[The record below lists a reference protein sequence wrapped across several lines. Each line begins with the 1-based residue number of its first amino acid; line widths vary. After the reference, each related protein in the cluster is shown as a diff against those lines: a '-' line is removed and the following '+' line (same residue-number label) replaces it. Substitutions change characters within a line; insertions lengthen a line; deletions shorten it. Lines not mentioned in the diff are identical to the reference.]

1 MLRATVSAAVV
12 LLGAASLLAQTAGPL
27 GRAPRPKPAAPASRS
42 VLTGK
47 MVSVGSDR
55 IELDSDSGIIVFRI
69 NERTVFVTYRSAL
82 RPGDVLRIEGLPAG
96 RGSYQALRV
105 ERIQEAP
112 GSIPSAP
119 SAPPPTAEK
128 PTDYGA
134 IEPLADEDPRRPV
147 LRRGGDAAS
156 IEPIEPIE
164 PIEDEDAQR
173 PVLRRSRP
181 GQSSE
186 PEFVDDPEFGAE
198 ARAEAA
204 ARAAEA
210 AEAANDAA
218 FDDFP
223 PPPPM
228 HSDPIIAK
236 AMAAARDFAK
246 DLPDFICDQRMSRF
260 ESDDLGKKW
269 RKEDVVEAELLYLN
283 GEESYRDIRIEGK
296 GAVSEMSQLSGAWST
311 GEYGTTLRNLF
322 SIGTEAEFEFREE
335 STEQGRAAYIYDYHV
350 RKERSRWRI
359 GADGREITAE
369 YRGAVWIEQET
380 GRALRLESRAVNLP
394 WDFPIRS
401 IEQTV
406 DYGTVKIA
414 DEEYLLPVA
423 SESLGCRRLSRS
435 CSNNR
440 LEFLNYRKFTA
451 SSSIFHTDSEI
462 DFGGEAGQEAGQE
475 AEEPQPSQP

>member
-1 MLRATVSAAVV
+1 MLRATVSTAAV
-12 LLGAASLLAQTAGPL
+12 LFGAAGLLAQTAGPL

-42 VLTGK
+42 VLSGE
-47 MVSVGSDR
+47 MVSAGSDR
-55 IELDSDSGIIVFRI
+55 IELNSGSGVTVFRV

-82 RPGDVLRIEGLPAG
+82 RPGDVLRIEALPAG

-105 ERIQEAP
+105 ERIEEAA

-119 SAPPPTAEK
+119 SAPDSTPEE

-134 IEPLADEDPRRPV
+134 IEPLADGDPRRPV
-147 LRRGGDAAS
+147 LRRAGDFGA
-156 IEPIEPIE
+156 IE

-181 GQSSE
+181 GGSSE

-210 AEAANDAA
+210 AEAADAA
-218 FDDFP
+218 DDVVFDDFTP
-223 PPPPM
+223 QPPM

-236 AMAAARDFAK
+236 AMAAARDFSK
-246 DLPDFICDQRMSRF
+246 GLPNFVCDQRMSRF
-260 ESDDLGKKW
+260 ESEDLGKKW
-269 RKEDVVEAELLYLN
+269 RKEDVVEAELLYID
-283 GEESYRDIRIEGK
+283 GEESYQNIRIDGK
-296 GAVSEMSQLSGAWST
+296 GAVSEMSKLSGAWST
-311 GEYGTTLRNLF
+311 GEYGTALRNLF
-322 SIGTEAEFEFREE
+322 SMGTEAEFTFREE
-335 STEQGRAAYIYDYHV
+335 STEQGRAAHIYDYHV
-350 RKERSRWRI
+350 RKERSKWKI
-359 GADGREITAE
+359 GADGRETTAE
-369 YRGAVWIEQET
+369 YRGAVWIEEET

-423 SESLGCRRLSRS
+423 SESLGCRRLRRS

-440 LEFLNYRKFTA
+440 LEFLGYRKFTT
-451 SSSIFHTDSEI
+451 SSSVFNTQSEI
-462 DFGGEAGQEAGQE
+462 DFGEEAEKEADKE
-475 AEEPQPSQP
+475 EEEPQP

>member
-1 MLRATVSAAVV
+1 MRA
-12 LLGAASLLAQTAGPL
+12 
-27 GRAPRPKPAAPASRS
+27 
-42 VLTGK
+42 
-47 MVSVGSDR
+47 GSDR
-55 IELDSDSGIIVFRI
+55 IELNSSSGIIVFRI
-69 NERTVFVTYRSAL
+69 NERTVFATYRSAL

-105 ERIQEAP
+105 ERIQETAD
-112 GSIPSAP
+112 SIPSAP
-119 SAPPPTAEK
+119 SAPASVPEEM
-128 PTDYGA
+128 TDYGA

-147 LRRGGDAAS
+147 LRRGGDA
-156 IEPIEPIE
+156 IEPIDPID

-181 GQSSE
+181 GQGSE

-204 ARAAEA
+204 ARAAAAAEA
-210 AEAANDAA
+210 AEAAEATEAANDAA
-218 FDDFP
+218 FDDFT

-228 HSDPIIAK
+228 HSDPIIVK
-236 AMAAARDFAK
+236 AMEAARDFAK
-246 DLPDFICDQRMSRF
+246 GLPDFICDQRMSRF
-260 ESDDLGKKW
+260 ESADLGKSW
-269 RKEDVVEAELLYLN
+269 RKEDVVEAELLYLD
-283 GEESYRDIRIEGK
+283 GEESYRNIRIEGE

-322 SIGTEAEFEFREE
+322 SMGTEAEFEFREE
-335 STEQGRAAYIYDYHV
+335 STEQGRAAHIYDYHV

-359 GADGREITAE
+359 GADGRQTTAE
-369 YRGAVWIEQET
+369 YRGAVWIETET
-380 GRALRLESRAVNLP
+380 GRALRVESRAVNLP
-394 WDFPIRS
+394 YDFPIRS

-414 DEEYLLPVA
+414 DEDYLLPVA
-423 SESLGCRRLSRS
+423 SESLGCRRLRRS

-440 LEFLNYRKFTA
+440 LEFLGYRKFTA
-451 SSSIFHTDSEI
+451 SSSVFHTESDI
-462 DFGGEAGQEAGQE
+462 DFGEEAGEE